1 MVVGTLIG
9 HYVPNAAASLSSGSI
24 AGVSVPI
31 FVGLLAMMYPVLWTK
46 QSFDSKVKY
55 ETLAT
60 LLSHRSAVSTIVFS
74 LVVNVVI
81 APLIM
86 TALAWATLPDLQH
99 ERTGIILVGA
109 ARCIAMVLIWNELAC
124 GDTEW
129 CAILVAVNALVQ
141 LFLYAPIAYFLTVV
155 IGGGDGEMVS
165 MWLSIPLAGGVAT
178 RVVLRFAFN
187 LPEWYDRKFL
197 PFIGPFALIGLLY
210 TILVM
215 FVLQGN
221 EIITHIPIA
230 LRTAVPL
237 ILYFAIVFISTLA
250 ASLFITKSP
259 HRIAVTQSFTAAGNN
274 FELAI
279 AVAVA
284 TYGIDSHE
292 AFSAVIGP
300 LIEVPVL
307 LSLVYAARAG
317 EGAYNRRLAMVLGA
331 AMHKSTIENESSTA
345 QYRDNERVEG
355 AEAGA
360 AVELG
365 FKTAV

>member
-31 FVGLLAMMYPVLWTK
+31 FVGLLAMMTK

-55 ETLAT
+55 ETLVT
-60 LLSHRSAVSTIVFS
+60 LLSHKSAVSTIVFS

-165 MWLSIPLAGGVAT
+165 MWLSERIPLAGGVAT